1 MVTWDNIPQQH
12 TRYLSACIA
21 TNYNVEFNFIHYWQ
35 CDTPSHREG
44 LIFRQ
49 TLTWIPAATRLTV
62 KATGH
67 FNKSGY
73 CDIISASVPRYAER
87 QTFGDGEWVYSK
99 VLHTGGYSLCH
110 VTDLVLTFPR
120 NVAYFT
126 ILSVSLSNEIYGSNT
141 KWFQPK
147 KATRQLVLHPLRH
160 CVCVCAWNM
169 SNMKVC
175 PSYYVV
181 FYLSHTS

>member
-12 TRYLSACIA
+12 TRYLSACVA
-21 TNYNVEFNFIHYWQ
+21 TNYTVEFNCIHYRQ

-67 FNKSGY
+67 FN
-73 CDIISASVPRYAER
+73 E
-87 QTFGDGEWVYSK
+87 SK
-99 VLHTGGYSLCH
+99 ELHTGGYSLCH

-120 NVAYFT
+120 NFAYFA

-141 KWFQPK
+141 KWFQLK
-147 KATRQLVLHPLRH
+147 QGNTFYFTLYATMCL
-160 CVCVCAWNM
+160 CVCM
-169 SNMKVC
+169 KLSNMKVC
-175 PSYYVV
+175 PSY
-181 FYLSHTS
+181 